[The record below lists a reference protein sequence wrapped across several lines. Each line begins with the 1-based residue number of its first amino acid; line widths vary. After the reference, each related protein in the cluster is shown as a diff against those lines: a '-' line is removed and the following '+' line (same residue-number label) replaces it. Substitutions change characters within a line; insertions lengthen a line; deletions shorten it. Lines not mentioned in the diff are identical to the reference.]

1 MWRKLSELRSSVQT
15 EESGVVNCL
24 TTLSRQRG
32 DQERAMTD
40 TVSKLQEIIAMR
52 KTELLENLSACFSD
66 EVRDGVM
73 MRCCH
78 GGGVL
83 CCHDDAVA
91 LSW

>member
-1 MWRKLSELRSSVQT
+1 
-15 EESGVVNCL
+15 
-24 TTLSRQRG
+24 
-32 DQERAMTD
+32 MTD